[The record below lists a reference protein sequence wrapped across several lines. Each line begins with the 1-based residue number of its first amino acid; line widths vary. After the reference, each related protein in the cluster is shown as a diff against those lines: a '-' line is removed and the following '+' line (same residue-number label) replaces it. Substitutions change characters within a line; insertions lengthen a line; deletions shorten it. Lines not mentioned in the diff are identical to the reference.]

1 VKKGVVAL
9 FVVLAVIILVSPGI
23 VGRLAERSMDDNLD
37 WAAAENDDIVVSSQG
52 FDRGWFSSAGTH
64 RIELRDGP
72 LKALVLDLAN
82 AEGASGLPVL
92 IVETKLDHGL
102 VAVTSMS
109 REHGSLAPGLGSAV
123 STLAVEFA
131 DGSVADLPGTIYS
144 NVALNGMLTSN
155 LVLPAGS
162 ASEDGNT
169 LDWGDV
175 DIVLTAS
182 PQDGTIAV
190 EGSVASIRAAYSGG
204 ETTRVDRLAF
214 SGRQRPGPFGFP
226 VGEMRARVD
235 SLVATT
241 GADTTTLG
249 ATAFDARLDA
259 EGRGVSAGS
268 TLRIDGIDSDF
279 RAAGLVFDGRVRNLD
294 GVALGALWRHVR
306 ERAGAGDVFD
316 EQQRALQ
323 MQVLAAGFAL
333 DIDQLD
339 LELPQGPFRSSLHA
353 VLGKTDAA
361 NVSLA
366 ALLLALEARFEL
378 SMAEELAD
386 LATTMNTQAGAAIA
400 LGYLKK
406 EGDAY
411 TMLAELS
418 KGRLTI
424 NGAPMQL
431 PLGALQP

>member
-9 FVVLAVIILVSPGI
+9 FIVVALIILVSPGI
-23 VGRLAERSMDDNLD
+23 VGRLAERSMDENLD
-37 WAAAENDDIVVSSQG
+37 WAAAKTDDIVVTSQG

-82 AEGASGLPVL
+82 SEGAEGLPVL
-92 IVETKLDHGL
+92 IVDTELDHGL

-109 REHGSLAPGLGSAV
+109 REHGSLTPGLGRAV

-131 DGSVADLPGTIYS
+131 DGTVAELPGTIYS
-144 NVALNGMLTSN
+144 KVALNGVLTSN
-155 LVLPAGS
+155 LVLPAGT

-175 DIVLTAS
+175 DVVLTAS

-190 EGSVASIRAAYSGG
+190 RGNVAGIRAASAGG
-204 ETTRVDRLAF
+204 EKTRLDTLAF

-226 VGEMRARVD
+226 LGEMQVAAG
-235 SLVATT
+235 SLATT
-241 GADTTTLG
+241 TGTDATTFGA
-249 ATAFDARLDA
+249 ATFNARLDA
-259 EGRGVSAGS
+259 KGGSVTAGT
-268 TLRIDGIDSDF
+268 TLRIDGIETDF
-279 RAAGLVFDGRVRNLD
+279 GDANLVVDGRIGGLD
-294 GVALGALWRHVR
+294 GAALGALWRHVR
-306 ERAGAGDVFD
+306 ESADDDVVD
-316 EQQRALQ
+316 ERLHALQ
-323 MQVLAAGFAL
+323 MEVLAAGLAVDVDPL
-333 DIDQLD
+333 E
-339 LELPQGPFRSSLHA
+339 LELPQGPLRSSLHA
-353 VLGKTDAA
+353 TLGKTDAA
-361 NVSLA
+361 SFNWA
-366 ALLLALEARFEL
+366 ALLLAVDATFEL
-378 SMAEELAD
+378 SMAEDLAD
-386 LATTMNTQAGAAIA
+386 LAMALDPQAGAAIA

-406 EGDAY
+406 DGDAY

-431 PLGALQP
+431 PLGGLQP